1 MDQVGDPVP
10 ATALRGFGGASGAE
24 ARSSAPRKF
33 RSPLDHVLRFAPLLI
48 PILAVAAAVQ
58 NATTCAYILLAGFI
72 ASLFVSQLLVK
83 IAKKVVRQPR
93 PEGHEERCGTI
104 WEPISS
110 AYSKKPGYGM
120 PSGHSAAAGLALAFG
135 ILVIFDESRLLSR
148 DYAGSSAKRYGL
160 LGGALLVSLY
170 TLSVM
175 VHRIVI
181 KCHTPMQVLTGGLI
195 GASVGTAGYFATRFL
210 AERIKLH

>member
-1 MDQVGDPVP
+1 MDNAPP
-10 ATALRGFGGASGAE
+10 A
-24 ARSSAPRKF
+24 PHKF

-58 NATTCAYILLAGFI
+58 NATTRAYILLAGFI

-83 IAKKVVRQPR
+83 LIKNMVRQPR

-104 WEPISS
+104 WEPVS
-110 AYSKKPGYGM
+110 AASSKKPGYGM

-148 DYAGSSAKRYGL
+148 DYAGSSTKRYGL
-160 LGGALLVSLY
+160 LGGALLVGLY
-170 TLSVM
+170 ALSVL

-181 KCHTPMQVLTGGLI
+181 KCHTPLQVLIGGFL

-210 AERIKLH
+210 AEKFELH